1 MYTQCPQCR
10 TVYRLQVES
19 LASARGRFRCGHC
32 GAVFDG
38 LERLVDKLPETPF
51 QDLKAAEGDGA
62 PVVLAIPAM
71 RPVPEQPSLLQE
83 AKVSRR
89 EPRLPGEWL
98 HEADRAPEA
107 RLPGVAEPTPLSA
120 APRAPSFESRAP
132 AARSPGKPSAAWA
145 FGSLLLGLSLA
156 LQVAYAERARLLEH
170 ERVRPWL
177 DQACAQFG
185 CDLPLRR
192 QIARIELSSREVRP
206 HPDVPNALM
215 ISANMINLAD
225 YRQAFPIVEVE
236 LSDLGDRPIAMR
248 RFRPTEYLADPEAIA
263 RGFPAGATAPLVFE
277 VADPG
282 RDAVAFEF
290 RFLPAPVEG
299 PLR

>member
-1 MYTQCPQCR
+1 
-10 TVYRLQVES
+10 
-19 LASARGRFRCGHC
+19 
-32 GAVFDG
+32 VFDG

-51 QDLKAAEGDGA
+51 QDLKVADGDGA

-71 RPVPEQPSLLQE
+71 RPAPVQSSLLQE
-83 AKVSRR
+83 AKPARR

-98 HEADRAPEA
+98 HEAERAPESA
-107 RLPGVAEPTPLSA
+107 REKRLPGVAEPTPLA
-120 APRAPSFESRAP
+120 AGSRPPNFDAR
-132 AARSPGKPSAAWA
+132 AARQTGSGKPSAAWA
-145 FGSLLLGLSLA
+145 FGSLLLGFALA

-170 ERVRPWL
+170 DRVRPWL
-177 DQACAQFG
+177 DQACTQLG
-185 CDLPLRR
+185 CTLPLRR
-192 QIARIELSSREVRP
+192 QIDRIELSSREVRP

-282 RDAVAFEF
+282 RNAVAFEF
-290 RFLPAPVEG
+290 RFLPAPVDG

>member
-32 GAVFDG
+32 GTVFDG

-51 QDLKAAEGDGA
+51 QDLRVADGDGA

-71 RPVPEQPSLLQE
+71 RPAPVQSSLLQE
-83 AKVSRR
+83 AKPARR

-98 HEADRAPEA
+98 HEAERAPESA
-107 RLPGVAEPTPLSA
+107 REKRLPGVAE
-120 APRAPSFESRAP
+120 R
-132 AARSPGKPSAAWA
+132 AARRTGSGKPSAAWA
-145 FGSLLLGLSLA
+145 FGSLLLGFALA

-170 ERVRPWL
+170 DRVRPWL
-177 DQACAQFG
+177 DQACTQLG
-185 CDLPLRR
+185 CTLPLRR
-192 QIARIELSSREVRP
+192 QIDRIELSSREVRP

-282 RDAVAFEF
+282 RNAVAFEF
-290 RFLPAPVEG
+290 RFLPAPVDG